1 MAIFGAKKNT
11 EKTEKTEKVV
21 KTPKVSKK
29 AEKKPATEVA
39 VVEADKKVSNRDL
52 SGVIRRPRITEK
64 ASFKAEQGVYAFDVD
79 VNANKRTIAAAVKE
93 QYNVTPIKIAVIT
106 IPQKQVVIRNRKGV
120 KGGGKKAYVYL
131 KKGETIE
138 FV

>member
-1 MAIFGAKKNT
+1 MAIFSSKKNT
-11 EKTEKTEKVV
+11 EATPTEAK
-21 KTPKVSKK
+21 PKVAKK
-29 AEKKPATEVA
+29 EVA
-39 VVEADKKVSNRDL
+39 VATVVKETGPRDL
-52 SGVIRRPRITEK
+52 AHIIRRPRITEK
-64 ASFKAEQGVYAFDVD
+64 ASMQAESNVYSFEVD

-93 QYNVTPIKIAVIT
+93 MFNVTPIKIAVMS
-106 IPQKQVVIRNRKGV
+106 IPKKEVFVRGRLGT